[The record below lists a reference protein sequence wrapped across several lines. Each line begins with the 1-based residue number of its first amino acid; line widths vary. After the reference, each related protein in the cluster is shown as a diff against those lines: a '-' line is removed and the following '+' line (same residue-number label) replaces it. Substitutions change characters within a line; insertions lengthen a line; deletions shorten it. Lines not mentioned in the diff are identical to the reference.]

1 MIYCEMSVLFS
12 LPFDPVTVVFGLDLY
27 ILFYSDV
34 LTTLKSNFKHLM
46 TFSILF
52 LLLIWLLIA

>member
-1 MIYCEMSVLFS
+1 MSVLFS